1 MPDRL
6 SYLKGYLEQ
15 IFILS
20 KFPFQPPRKEGLH
33 YFPWYDD
40 GLERQKFQ
48 AYYEEAYN
56 YLSKLDTHLLENQ
69 EYFLLF
75 TDIQDILNDNTYTFE
90 L

>member
-15 IFILS
+15 IILLS
-20 KFPFQPPRKEGLH
+20 KFPFQPPRKDVSY

-40 GLERQKFQ
+40 GLERKKFQ

-75 TDIQDILNDNTYTFE
+75 TEIQDMLNDNACTFE